1 LGIDVVVD
9 GAAVVIA
16 GIDDDD
22 VTAAEEVAE
31 AVADAGPA
39 VAIHLQTA
47 SADALAARAV
57 GIPQPAT
64 TQFRAR
70 ELTAAE
76 LEH

>member
-1 LGIDVVVD
+1 MGLGIDTVVD
-9 GAAVVIA
+9 GAAVVDA
-16 GIDDDD
+16 GTDDDD
-22 VTAAEEVAE
+22 VAVAE
-31 AVADAGPA
+31 AAVVDAGTA
-39 VAIHLQTA
+39 VATHLQTA

-64 TQFRAR
+64 TQFKAR